1 LAGKQTIGF
10 IGIGNMGSPM
20 AARLASAGYPVVIID
35 PAKDRTEAFVREHPS
50 TTIATSLSEIGR
62 HCDVVIT
69 MLPDSG
75 IVEKVLF
82 AEGSGLAAS
91 MKPNSLVL
99 EMSSGAP
106 TKTVEL
112 GKRLS
117 ERGIDMSDAPVSGGV
132 ARAVTGELAILVG
145 GTDAVFGRAEPIL
158 KCMGTSIVR
167 TGEVGTGH
175 AAKALNNLVS
185 AAGLLISVE
194 ALLIGKKFGLDP
206 DNFVDVLNASSGM
219 SNSSQKKLKQFVLSR
234 SFASGFGL
242 DLMVKDLTIA
252 TDVAR
257 EAKAAVPFAA
267 LCRELWSSARQLLGP
282 GEDHTAI
289 TKFSEKFAET
299 TLGGN

>member
-1 LAGKQTIGF
+1 MAKQTIGF

-20 AARLASAGYPVVIID
+20 AARLATAGFPLLVID
-35 PAKDRTEAFVREHPS
+35 PAKDRTDAFVREHPTAIVAKNLREVAS
-50 TTIATSLSEIGR
+50 R
-62 HCDVVIT
+62 CDVVIT

-75 IVEKVLF
+75 IVERVLF
-82 AEGSGLAAS
+82 AEDGLAAA
-91 MKPNSLVL
+91 MKPSSLVL

-112 GKRLS
+112 GKRL
-117 ERGIDMSDAPVSGGV
+117 ERHKIEMCDAPVSGGV

-145 GTDAVFGRAEPIL
+145 GSDAVFEIAEPIL
-158 KCMGTSIVR
+158 KCLGTSILR
-167 TGEVGTGH
+167 TGQLGTGH

-185 AAGLLISVE
+185 AAGLLISIE

-206 DNFVDVLNASSGM
+206 ENFVDVLNASSGM

-252 TDVAR
+252 TDVGR
-257 EAKAAVPFAA
+257 EAKAAAPFSA

-289 TKFSEKFAET
+289 AKFSEKLADT
-299 TLGGN
+299 RLGGN